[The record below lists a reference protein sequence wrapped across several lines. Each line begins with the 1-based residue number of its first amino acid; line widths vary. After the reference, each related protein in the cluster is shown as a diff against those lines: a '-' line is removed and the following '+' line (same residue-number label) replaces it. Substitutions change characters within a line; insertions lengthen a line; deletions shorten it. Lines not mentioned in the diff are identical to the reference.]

1 MDFFL
6 TRAFNFLAIA
16 VPFIDCPFPDLRPVG
31 KAVIVHSVGYSLL
44 TLLCLLYVCTL
55 LFKVVRNLRCRS
67 TEQTVE
73 LTERLARSIDP
84 DHNPFLV
91 RIAGAFANISLLM
104 YASSAKLCLSLLHC
118 VQVGDSKVLFL
129 DGNVECYETF
139 QYFLV
144 AYVITSIL
152 PFCFVPVLGSYLL
165 KFGRIGVK
173 EFCTACVFP
182 LPFCCFWVHLLLKKR
197 RAKQATYDGIEESD
211 NVACLEQQNLS
222 CDETTFVF
230 TDGNGATSRRSE
242 TAILRVL
249 LGPFR
254 PHLAYTCFASSH
266 IPWEGFLI
274 FRRLVLIVVLTF
286 VYDIQLRLFLALVVC
301 VAILILHMF
310 VNPFQIKRYN
320 VIESL
325 SLATHVVLCASTLIK
340 ALQYGEDDTSY
351 SKSLPVLK
359 VIETTI
365 VIAPLS
371 IILIVV
377 IFSIVVKLVCGVKL
391 CVSLLVRNVGT

>member
-1 MDFFL
+1 
-6 TRAFNFLAIA
+6 
-16 VPFIDCPFPDLRPVG
+16 
-31 KAVIVHSVGYSLL
+31 
-44 TLLCLLYVCTL
+44 
-55 LFKVVRNLRCRS
+55 
-67 TEQTVE
+67 
-73 LTERLARSIDP
+73 
-84 DHNPFLV
+84 
-91 RIAGAFANISLLM
+91 
-104 YASSAKLCLSLLHC
+104 
-118 VQVGDSKVLFL
+118 
-129 DGNVECYETF
+129 
-139 QYFLV
+139 
-144 AYVITSIL
+144 
-152 PFCFVPVLGSYLL
+152 
-165 KFGRIGVK
+165 
-173 EFCTACVFP
+173 
-182 LPFCCFWVHLLLKKR
+182 LLKKR
-197 RAKQATYDGIEESD
+197 RAKQATYNGIEESD

-371 IILIVV
+371 IIMIVV
-377 IFSIVVKLVCGVKL
+377 IFSIVIKLVCGVKL
-391 CVSLLVRNVGT
+391 CVSLLARNVRT